1 MCTHQHVLWMTL
13 WHVEIGS
20 RCTFK
25 LSWKT
30 SLKGIVSWS
39 FFGAKK
45 KKCFK
50 CQLYPKS
57 WGVGVKRKRKSDCHA
72 FPTELMVLKV
82 SQFYKHTPSLAV
94 WLVKHFL
101 CLCLAVSHAD
111 SVSKCHPT
119 WKYLIAGWGSFCPSP
134 LRISSS
140 HSKPLHCCLSHQVSL
155 VQTEYISCRLIF
167 LPLHFLNNNSLN
179 LMSSLISV
187 YSPHTCFVKSEKLI
201 EVNEGKKAPSCH
213 FIVTNPH
220 THTHTCTHAQ
230 TNITLVA
237 TRVLCCITDRAQ
249 KRLYRDIWMLHS
261 CHEGLSCGAT
271 FY

>member
-1 MCTHQHVLWMTL
+1 MTSEAFSLSLFGCLTRRLCVKMSSHMKISYCWMRQFLPITTPYF
-13 WHVEIGS
+13 IF
-20 RCTFK
+20 TFK
-25 LSWKT
+25 AAAL
-30 SLKGIVSWS
+30 L
-39 FFGAKK
+39 
-45 KKCFK
+45 
-50 CQLYPKS
+50 
-57 WGVGVKRKRKSDCHA
+57 
-72 FPTELMVLKV
+72 
-82 SQFYKHTPSLAV
+82 
-94 WLVKHFL
+94 
-101 CLCLAVSHAD
+101 
-111 SVSKCHPT
+111 
-119 WKYLIAGWGSFCPSP
+119 
-134 LRISSS
+134 
-140 HSKPLHCCLSHQVSL
+140 CLSHQVSL